1 MKKEFALNTIVFLL
15 LSIIFIQAVMAQ
27 IPASAPTTNTTS
39 VGDIKSKTDSLVEKE
54 ITIPNNLQVL
64 ARIIFGVKNPIEFS
78 LLIILLI
85 IWLMAFK
92 LIGEGLKSLIPSF
105 EKGIMPW
112 LVALAVMLLIA
123 FAGGFQDTAVFILGI
138 GNIFKIFKDWSTGAL
153 IFGVL
158 IVIIIALFLSKL
170 EKWAK
175 KKS

>member
-1 MKKEFALNTIVFLL
+1 MPNQYMKKEFALNTIVFLL

-27 IPASAPTTNTTS
+27 IPATAPTTNTTS

-112 LVALAVMLLIA
+112 LVALAVML
-123 FAGGFQDTAVFILGI
+123 
-138 GNIFKIFKDWSTGAL
+138 
-153 IFGVL
+153 
-158 IVIIIALFLSKL
+158 
-170 EKWAK
+170 
-175 KKS
+175 